1 MAEMLTDLL
10 KNIYDR
16 ISQLGKEIQGLK
28 GSLDD
33 LNRNIE
39 ENINALNNRLGQFSE
54 EIQVTQ
60 TKHLEVLER
69 IGDNATN
76 KIDSV
81 KEKIGL
87 ESIDNLIS
95 DLEQFSALSED
106 LLKQEHVE
114 LLLSEA
120 ISSVKTLKKEK
131 LGIDESK
138 QSIE

>member
-16 ISQLGKEIQGLK
+16 ISQLGKEIQSLK

-39 ENINALNNRLGQFSE
+39 ENINALNTRLGQFSE

-60 TKHLEVLER
+60 TKHLDVLER

-81 KEKIGL
+81 KETIGL
-87 ESIDNLIS
+87 KSIDGLIS
-95 DLEQFSALSED
+95 NLEQFSALSED

-120 ISSVKTLKKEK
+120 INSVKTIKKEK

-138 QSIE
+138 PQ

>member
-16 ISQLGKEIQGLK
+16 ISQLGKEIQSLK

-39 ENINALNNRLGQFSE
+39 ENINTLNNRLGQFSE
-54 EIQVTQ
+54 EIQTTQ

-87 ESIDNLIS
+87 TSIDNLIS
-95 DLEQFSALSED
+95 DLEQFATLSED

-120 ISSVKTLKKEK
+120 ISSVKTIKKEK
-131 LGIDESK
+131 LGIDEGE